1 MAKFEQDLEELERV
15 VEQLERGDLSLEESV
30 DLFEKGVLL
39 SRSCK
44 SVLNRLEARVQA
56 LVEPER
62 PGPIRVEDV
71 AIAVAEGEGDEE
83 EDESFE
89 PADEDEDSG
98 FGEEE

>member
-1 MAKFEQDLEELERV
+1 MAKFEDDLDALERV

-62 PGPIRVEDV
+62 GGPIKVEDL
-71 AIAVAEGEGDEE
+71 AIAVAEGEEDEE
-83 EDESFE
+83 EDSPDDFF
-89 PADEDEDSG
+89 PDDEE
-98 FGEEE
+98 